1 MLIRDGHSENLDG
14 DMYMYYASTSK
25 NGLREVFP
33 LHWKVTPYF
42 SNFIMGPLYPKGL
55 LIQVSPV
62 QRIIQILQVF
72 YSPKASPLDGF
83 DAY

>member
-1 MLIRDGHSENLDG
+1 MR
-14 DMYMYYASTSK
+14 
-25 NGLREVFP
+25 
-33 LHWKVTPYF
+33 
-42 SNFIMGPLYPKGL
+42 PLYPKGL